1 MATSNLIVTD
11 VDAGKRLD
19 IFIVEKID
27 LNISRSYI
35 QKLIEDGKVLINGE
49 PKQTKYKVNNDDSI
63 LINLPEPKDFS
74 LETLPILYEDEN
86 VIVINKPA
94 GILTHAK
101 GMPLD
106 EFTVGEFMK
115 SRTSDKPDGNRPGI
129 VHRLDRD
136 TSGVIICSRNP
147 ETQSFLQKQF
157 SERKAKKRYV
167 ALVEGIPRQK
177 EALLRLPI
185 ERNPAKPQMFRI
197 GVNGKPSETAYS
209 IIESH
214 SSTSLVDLKPLTGRT
229 HQLRVHMAYIG
240 CPIVGDRLYGTATE
254 GVRLCLHAASL
265 EITIPGGIRKTFE
278 APIPVDMQK
287 IIEDMRQ

>member
-1 MATSNLIVTD
+1 MASSQLIATD
-11 VDAGKRLD
+11 TDAGKRLD
-19 IFIVEKID
+19 IFIVEQLD
-27 LNISRSYI
+27 LIVSRSYI
-35 QKLIEDGKVLINGE
+35 QKMIEDGRVSVNNE
-49 PKQTKYKVNNDDSI
+49 SKQTKYKVNINDTVVID
-63 LINLPEPKDFS
+63 LPEPKDFS
-74 LETLPILYEDEN
+74 SEILPILYEDDN

-101 GMPLD
+101 GAPLD

-147 ETQSFLQKQF
+147 ETQSFLQNQF

-167 ALVEGIPRQK
+167 ALVEGTPKQK

-197 GVNGKPSETAYS
+197 GVNGKPSETSYTV
-209 IIESH
+209 IESFE
-214 SSTSLVDLKPLTGRT
+214 SSSLVDLRPLTGRT

-240 CPIVGDRLYGTATE
+240 CPITGDRLYGTSNE
-254 GVRLCLHAASL
+254 GTRLCLHAASL

-278 APIPVDMQK
+278 APVPTDMQE
-287 IIEDMRQ
+287 IIESKK